1 MVNSHIVV
9 LGYMGCG
16 KTTVSNKLKAILD
29 LPLFDLDQF
38 IENEFEMTISEIFNT
53 KGQIEFRRIENRYL
67 KILLN
72 KKEKSII
79 SLGGGTPCY
88 HDNMDLILKYSKNVF
103 FINTSAE
110 FLSERL
116 FKERGKRP
124 IIKSINS
131 VSKLKEFISKHLFE
145 RIVFYNKA
153 NYIILD
159 SNQGIDHVC
168 KKIIKK
174 LNL

>member
-88 HDNMDLILKYSKNVF
+88 HNNMDIILSFSKNVF

-110 FLSERL
+110 ILSSRL
-116 FKERGKRP
+116 FKEKSIRP
-124 IIKSINS
+124 IIESIS
-131 VSKLKEFISKHLFE
+131 SISELKDFISKHLFE
-145 RIVFYNKA
+145 RIVFYNQA
-153 NYIILD
+153 NYVIND
-159 SNQGIDHVC
+159 DDKGIDDLC
-168 KKIIKK
+168 NKIVNK